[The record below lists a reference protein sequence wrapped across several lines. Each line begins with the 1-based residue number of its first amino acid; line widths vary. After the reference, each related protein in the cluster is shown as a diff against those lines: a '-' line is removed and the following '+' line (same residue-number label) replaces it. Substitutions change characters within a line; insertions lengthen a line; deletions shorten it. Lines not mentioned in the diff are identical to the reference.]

1 MLRIISHI
9 ENLLLSHD
17 CVIVPGI
24 GGFVTH
30 FEEAFFSED
39 GREIFPPYCSVS
51 FNAHLSDKEDKY
63 GLLTQ
68 SYMTAYDI
76 NYPKALSLV
85 NEDVAAMREQLR
97 KNMELQISTIGTL
110 QLTLNYSLL
119 FTPSQEC
126 GVFAKELYGL
136 VQAKIGQNN
145 PAQLPSS
152 KEENTPSNPPLRNC
166 SVSDSAIE
174 KTATKEKVIPQ
185 ERKAEETAASS
196 KPIIE
201 RDIDGTHYIIRVS
214 KSAVRYALT
223 AVAAALLYFVF
234 TITPS
239 VSPMTDTNVQQAG
252 IVKLEKRSS
261 SALNTVSSSSPTEST
276 LAPEPAKPYTLVLAS
291 AVSKK
296 GAQHMVDELKEDGFA
311 QAKVMDDN
319 GMTRVIYSAYPS
331 EDDAYR
337 AAKTLRQQHQDFH
350 SAWVM
355 EINN

>member
-136 VQAKIGQNN
+136 VQAKIGQKN
-145 PAQLPSS
+145 PTLIPS
-152 KEENTPSNPPLRNC
+152 KEENTPSNPPLRKC
-166 SVSDSAIE
+166 SVSDSALE
-174 KTATKEKVIPQ
+174 ETPTREKVLPH

-223 AVAAALLYFVF
+223 TVAAALLYFVF

-239 VSPMTDTNVQQAG
+239 VSPMTDSNVQQAG

-261 SALNTVSSSSPTEST
+261 SALNTTSSPSPMENT
-276 LAPEPAKPYTLVLAS
+276 LAPESAKPYTLVLAS

-337 AAKTLRQQHQDFH
+337 AAKTLRQQHKDFH